1 MRLVAFRQLIR
12 SSVKWGGAGINRSA
26 EQLPFVAK
34 DHLSRRSATAVVLI
48 ERQKIYFA
56 RSRSCL

>member
-12 SSVKWGGAGINRSA
+12 TSVKCRGAGINRSA

-34 DHLSRRSATAVVLI
+34 DHLSRRSAKAAVLI
-48 ERQKIYFA
+48 E
-56 RSRSCL
+56 